1 MCLINKNIKNTHLC
15 RVFFLLKSFTYI
27 MFAILS
33 CKSKHN
39 LQSSLGD
46 FPSSKKE
53 VPRKNPINLD
63 SIYDNFRDS
72 IISSCNQN
80 SNFKLNLS
88 NDTEL
93 IKLEA
98 IYLGS
103 IITKSG
109 NGIKFLNTIQYYQL
123 KKYPLHASSGT
134 FLFNKQN
141 KRIGNYWYSSDW
153 ELPKRIAENSLVFS
167 YNNSY
172 CKYDT
177 SVSFYDSIPSFL
189 FVPCSKFGGNIY
201 DFYRNE

>member
-1 MCLINKNIKNTHLC
+1 MCINII
-15 RVFFLLKSFTYI
+15 LLTV
-27 MFAILS
+27 LLVS
-33 CKSKHN
+33 CKSKNN
-39 LQSSLGD
+39 LQSIASD
-46 FPSSKKE
+46 FPSSIKE
-53 VPRKNPINLD
+53 VSRKNQIHLD

-72 IISSCNQN
+72 IIITCNQN
-80 SNFKLNLS
+80 TNFELNLS

-103 IITKSG
+103 IITISG
-109 NGIKFLNTIQYYQL
+109 NEIKLLNTIQYYQL
-123 KKYPLHASSGT
+123 KQYPVHASSGT

-167 YNNSY
+167 YDNSF

-177 SVSFYDSIPSFL
+177 SISFYDSIPSFL

-201 DFYRNE
+201 VFQSNK

>member
-1 MCLINKNIKNTHLC
+1 MLSNKRKIINKIII
-15 RVFFLLKSFTYI
+15 LLLLVRCKSRNYLQNEITD
-27 MFAILS
+27 ILS
-33 CKSKHN
+33 STY
-39 LQSSLGD
+39 
-46 FPSSKKE
+46 E
-53 VPRKNPINLD
+53 VPRKNQINLD

-72 IISSCNQN
+72 IIITCNQN

-88 NDTEL
+88 NDSEL

-109 NGIKFLNTIQYYQL
+109 NEIKFLNTIQYYQL

-177 SVSFYDSIPSFL
+177 SISFYESIPSFL

>member
-1 MCLINKNIKNTHLC
+1 MVFLFKIKNFNLC
-15 RVFFLLKSFTYI
+15 INIISLTVLLV
-27 MFAILS
+27 S
-33 CKSKHN
+33 CKSKNN
-39 LQSSLGD
+39 LQSIASD
-46 FPSSKKE
+46 FPSSIKE
-53 VPRKNPINLD
+53 VSRKNQIHLD

-72 IISSCNQN
+72 IISTCNQN
-80 SNFKLNLS
+80 TNSELNLS

-103 IITKSG
+103 ISTKSG
-109 NGIKFLNTIQYYQL
+109 NEIKFLNTMQYYQL
-123 KKYPLHASSGT
+123 KKYQLHVSSGT

-177 SVSFYDSIPSFL
+177 CISFYDSIPSFL

-201 DFYRNE
+201 DFHRNE